1 MRSKDESFAKFDFS
15 FLSFYIFFFFLNAT
29 NSPSRVSRSLYYDSS
44 TSFSKTKIQGN
55 SRGERNEGKE
65 EASHGVGHRTPIE
78 SRLLVTHSPLFPQV
92 TSDSSCNHWTQP
104 IPPTSRFLPFLGPV
118 RQTYI
123 HHSAFISSTLTDPSY
138 ERERFDYSYHSAY
151 YLILK
156 RPPPPPPVRHFP
168 PKNVS
173 SIAPLPPIP
182 PSPFRPGPL
191 FYSPGLAR
199 PPSTVSSPKTS
210 LFSNFAR
217 DSFDKAAR
225 RSRPRFP
232 LIDSRKC
239 RVPKLK
245 RLKEK
250 RWWERCK
257 LGPKLS
263 PFPPSLF
270 FIPLFITPPQKSVS
284 LLLRCFNSTCYTSRQ
299 FHPRE
304 GRAIS
309 PRPFSAMQLFAR
321 KRGKIPAA
329 FLLKNEGTGPRE
341 RGRESWNVTAMVS
354 RIFKEGGAKEG
365 VARVGETSCVREL
378 STGVAAEIVANR
390 EERFPGVR
398 KKRKRSGSR
407 L

>member
-104 IPPTSRFLPFLGPV
+104 IPPTSRFLPFLGLV

-156 RPPPPPPVRHFP
+156 RPSPPPPVRHFP

-270 FIPLFITPPQKSVS
+270 FIPLFITPP
-284 LLLRCFNSTCYTSRQ
+284 
-299 FHPRE
+299 
-304 GRAIS
+304 
-309 PRPFSAMQLFAR
+309 
-321 KRGKIPAA
+321 
-329 FLLKNEGTGPRE
+329 
-341 RGRESWNVTAMVS
+341 
-354 RIFKEGGAKEG
+354 
-365 VARVGETSCVREL
+365 
-378 STGVAAEIVANR
+378 
-390 EERFPGVR
+390 
-398 KKRKRSGSR
+398 
-407 L
+407 